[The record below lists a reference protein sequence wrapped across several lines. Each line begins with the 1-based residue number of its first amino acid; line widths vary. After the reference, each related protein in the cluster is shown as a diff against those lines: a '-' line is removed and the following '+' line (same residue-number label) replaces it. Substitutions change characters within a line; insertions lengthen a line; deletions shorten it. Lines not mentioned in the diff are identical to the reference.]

1 MKFVSPPSSLAVEGP
16 LPAVVSRLVATVEAE
31 ARFAWEASER
41 ALLLTQDGRLEAG
54 AEYEPSAFEA
64 DGFRSLVVRYNDS
77 FPRAYTLLATLS
89 APTVA
94 AIWREAY
101 VPTDGRVQV
110 VERHA
115 KHDAPS
121 AICGVYPPG
130 YPVEYT
136 VANVAVAVQQA
147 LGGAAYPTRLQYDA
161 ASSTLRMEVQLS
173 DYNIVVVASDT
184 YGEPAP
190 SVEVVGKDG
199 RNYGTPKVGP
209 NRRRRPGTGGVSMSE
224 GIVERIHA
232 APSVLR

>member
-1 MKFVSPPSSLAVEGP
+1 MNFTNPPPSLNLEGP
-16 LPAVVSRLVATVEAE
+16 LPAVVSRLAATIEAE

-41 ALLLTQDGRLEAG
+41 ALVLTQDGRLEAG
-54 AEYEPSAFEA
+54 SEYEPSSFEA

-101 VPTDGRVQV
+101 VPADGRVQV

-115 KHDAPS
+115 KGDAPS

-136 VANVAVAVQQA
+136 VASVAAAVAHA
-147 LGGAAYPTRLQYDA
+147 LDGEAYPTRLQYDA
-161 ASSTLRMEVQLS
+161 TSSSIRMEVQLPT
-173 DYNIVVVASDT
+173 YNLVVVASDT

-199 RNYGTPKVGP
+199 RNYGAPKVGP
-209 NRRRRPGTGGVSMSE
+209 TRRRRPGTGGVSMSE